1 MIYSLYLSKLKL
13 KDMAKVRKG
22 YDAQD
27 RIIARFKRDAK
38 SSNRNSA
45 VAKALRNKKVVKTQ
59 SEDVFSPLALIE
71 LYNA

>member
-1 MIYSLYLSKLKL
+1 
-13 KDMAKVRKG
+13 MAKTRKG

-27 RIIARFKRDAK
+27 RIIARFRRDAK

-59 SEDVFSPLALIE
+59 SEEVFSPLALIE

>member
-1 MIYSLYLSKLKL
+1 
-13 KDMAKVRKG
+13 MAKVRKG

-38 SSNRNSA
+38 SSNENSA

-59 SEDVFSPLALIE
+59 DEDIVFSPLALIE
-71 LYNA
+71 LYNG

>member
-1 MIYSLYLSKLKL
+1 
-13 KDMAKVRKG
+13 MAKVRKG

-45 VAKALRNKKVVKTQ
+45 VANALRNKKVVKTQ
-59 SEDVFSPLALIE
+59 SEEVFSPLALIQ
-71 LYNA
+71 LQNA

>member
-1 MIYSLYLSKLKL
+1 
-13 KDMAKVRKG
+13 MAKVRKG

-27 RIIARFKRDAK
+27 RIIARFRRDAK

-59 SEDVFSPLALIE
+59 SEEVFSPLALIE